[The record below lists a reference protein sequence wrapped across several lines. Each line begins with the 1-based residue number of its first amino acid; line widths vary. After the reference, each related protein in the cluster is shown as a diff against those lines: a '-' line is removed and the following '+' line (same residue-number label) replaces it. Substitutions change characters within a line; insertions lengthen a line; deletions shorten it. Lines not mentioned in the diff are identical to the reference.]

1 MPMEIA
7 WLEDWQQ
14 ALDLAQAQD
23 KPLFLDFFAPT

>member
-14 ALDLAQAQD
+14 ALERAQAQD
-23 KPLFLDFFAPT
+23 KGIFLDFFAPT